1 MNSSMVA
8 TQRQGMLG
16 VEFSSMVEEPVNN
29 PPLLPAELRAV
40 VFQASLA
47 LPVDL
52 PGDCLI
58 GTIQQDCDR
67 ALLQI
72 VRGVFRLRIANEA
85 IIQRLLE

>member
-1 MNSSMVA
+1 MNSPMVA
-8 TQRQGMLG
+8 TQSEGMLG
-16 VEFSSMVEEPVNN
+16 MKFSAMIEEPVNDQ
-29 PPLLPAELRAV
+29 PLLSAELRAV

-72 VRGVFRLRIANEA
+72 VRGFFRLRIANEA
-85 IIQRLLE
+85 IVQHLLE